1 MYHKEEIYEI
11 GEGEKKEKT
20 KADYQQR
27 NQEKNR
33 LKKIQKEIETIE
45 EKISKLEQYRKE
57 FEIRLSDPNFYSI
70 PNHKIELQNYE
81 KSKKDLEELNSKWEE
96 LSIEIEEK

>member
-1 MYHKEEIYEI
+1 MKYYILI
-11 GEGEKKEKT
+11 IAVFLSIANANAEKKEKT

-33 LKKIQKEIETIE
+33 IKKIQKEIEIIE

-57 FEIRLSDPNFYSI
+57 FEIRLSDSNFYSN
-70 PNHKIELQNYE
+70 PNHTIELQNYE
-81 KSKKDLEELNSKWEE
+81 KSKKHL
-96 LSIEIEEK
+96 I